1 MPHPKNGVKLTG
13 STHPPE
19 VGDDE
24 LLVVDGPD
32 DGVPEVLVVEE
43 LRIYGDADGT
53 AQPSPPA
60 QDGTAQWAFPESR
73 TQKLK
78 RRAGQVEARAP
89 WLTIGG
95 ALLFGWLVAKMLRR

>member
-19 VGDDE
+19 VGDDD
-24 LLVVDGPD
+24 LLVADAPD
-32 DGVPEVLVVEE
+32 DGVPDVLVVEE
-43 LRIYGDADGT
+43 LRIYGDVG
-53 AQPSPPA
+53 QPSPAPQVA
-60 QDGTAQWAFPESR
+60 TEQWTLPESR

-78 RRAGQVEARAP
+78 RKAGEVEARAP
-89 WLTIGG
+89 WLAIGG